1 MDIRYADKRYLSKY
15 NLCIDLFN
23 SFNLRV
29 YDVIPV
35 RSVYLIQ
42 TDKGKKILKKV
53 DYTMERLN
61 FIYTCLEYIS
71 KSFNGV
77 MGFMKASNEN
87 IGIKYDEDIY
97 VVLDLVE
104 GRECEYSNPIDMSI
118 AAESLGKLHL
128 AGMGLYER
136 ILEEKNII
144 LNDGDILL
152 GKRKIFLK
160 NSKESLESYKNKVQ
174 KYIYKNSFDKI
185 FLDNVDY
192 FIKQVQRSIDI
203 LEKSDYEALVNEK
216 DKICLCHK
224 DLAHHNIII
233 KEEQG
238 YFIDFDYCSI
248 DLKVVDLAQFINK
261 SIKNLAF
268 DWHRAQNII
277 YDYQKSNI
285 LDKREI
291 KVLYSFLAFP
301 EDFNSISRDYYEKRK
316 DWEEGV
322 FVDRLIKKTEGKLEK
337 EEFLNYFEQCYL

>member
-23 SFNLRV
+23 SFNLKV
-29 YDVIPV
+29 YDVTPV

-42 TDKGKKILKKV
+42 TDKGRKILKKV
-53 DYTMERLN
+53 DYTMERIN
-61 FIYTCLEYIS
+61 FIFTCLEYIS

-77 MGFMKASNEN
+77 MGFVKASNEN

-97 VVLDLVE
+97 VVLDLLD

-128 AGMGLYER
+128 AGKGLYEK
-136 ILEEKNII
+136 IFEENLT
-144 LNDGDILL
+144 LNEGDIGL
-152 GKRKIFLK
+152 GKRKLFLK
-160 NSKESLESYKNKVQ
+160 NSKERLESYKDKVQ
-174 KYIYKNSFDKI
+174 KYIYINSFDKI

-192 FIKQVQRSIDI
+192 FIKQVKQSIDI
-203 LEKSDYEALVNEK
+203 LEKSDYEALIKET

-248 DLKVVDLAQFINK
+248 DLKVVDLADFINK

-285 LDKREI
+285 LDKREME
-291 KVLYSFLAFP
+291 VLYSFLTFP
-301 EDFNSISRDYYEKRK
+301 EDFNSICRDYYEKRK
-316 DWEEGV
+316 DWDEGV
-322 FVDRLIKKTEGKLEK
+322 FVDRLIKKTQGKLEK
-337 EEFLNYFEQCYL
+337 EEFLNYFERYYL